1 MNQYNPYPQNDQ
13 SSNEQSEDEVLRMIE
28 QWRQNNDP
36 RYAKLKNTLMRS
48 RLDNEDVL
56 ADYNRKFEK
65 YA

>member
-1 MNQYNPYPQNDQ
+1 MNRYNPYPQDDSDDSQ
-13 SSNEQSEDEVLRMIE
+13 DDVMRTIE

-36 RYAKLKNTLMRS
+36 RYAKLKNTMMRS

>member
-1 MNQYNPYPQNDQ
+1 MNQYNLDQN
-13 SSNEQSEDEVLRMIE
+13 SEQSEDEVIHMIE